1 MVAASERLG
10 ADSRMSGQEGPYSS
24 PRWSFGLLICF
35 TFFVGPYSPTRVG
48 LLKLT
53 HNI

>member
-35 TFFVGPYSPTRVG
+35 TFFCRAFLITMVG